1 MIKNRGDKMGRIFFN
16 RFFSKI
22 NNKGIYDYKNVNT
35 DIKDLEGRLEYI
47 YNLLNV
53 VKDEY
58 GIEFSNDEFWNEI
71 FVQRNNKTSY
81 IDLMPNTETELYTDS
96 NIAKTLEMLGNYIL
110 WCDPNKKERSYIKIY
125 DDEKKFKD
133 ALYKEKKYIEKYGE
147 SLEEG
152 VALLRHQ
159 KNYKKAKDEVVTSED
174 LKKYPEL
181 REYKKEIDRL
191 SAYIKEDRLDEFV
204 EYMQLKGHVKIKTE
218 KQAKYFLTNHIGLLK
233 KDMLQCKIE
242 LVKPIVW
249 KQPLKDEGS
258 PDWNEFDELNNSHI
272 KSLLQLYKES
282 EIYDFQDDL
291 GCMFQD
297 LENVLSEVKL
307 TNKQR
312 EVLNLWMSGMTI
324 KNISKELNRD
334 KSTISRMLDTIV
346 EKIVQV
352 YEEQLEN
359 WYYLNIRKGEYKKCS
374 KCGEVKLINK
384 FNKNGKKGYLSI
396 CKKCR

>member
-1 MIKNRGDKMGRIFFN
+1 MGARIYFN

-22 NNKGIYDYKNVNT
+22 NGKGIYDYAKLDTNIN
-35 DIKDLEGRLEYI
+35 DLEGRIQYV
-47 YNLLNV
+47 YDLLNV
-53 VKDEY
+53 IKDKN
-58 GIEFSNDEFWNEI
+58 GIEFSNDEFWNEV
-71 FVQRNNKTSY
+71 FVQRPNKTSY
-81 IDLMPNTETELYTDS
+81 IDLMPNSETELYSES
-96 NIAKTLEMLGNYIL
+96 NIAKTLEAIANYIM

-204 EYMQLKGHVKIKTE
+204 EYMQSKGHVKIKTE

-242 LVKPIVW
+242 LVRPIVW

-258 PDWNEFDELNNSHI
+258 PDWDEFDELNNSHI

-297 LENVLSEVKL
+297 LENVLNKVKL
-307 TNKQR
+307 TDKQR
-312 EVLNLWMSGMTI
+312 EVLKLWMSGMTI
-324 KNISKELNRD
+324 KNISKELNRNI
-334 KSTISRMLDTIV
+334 SVISRMLDTVV

-352 YEEQLEN
+352 YEEQMEDL
-359 WYYLNIRKGEYKKCS
+359 YYLNIVKGEYKKCT
-374 KCGEVKLINK
+374 KCGDVKLINK
-384 FNKNGKKGYLSI
+384 FNKNGKRGLKSM
-396 CKKCR
+396 CKKCEI

>member
-1 MIKNRGDKMGRIFFN
+1 MGARVYFN

-22 NNKGIYDYKNVNT
+22 NNKGIYDYAKLDTNIN
-35 DIKDLEGRLEYI
+35 DLEERIQYV
-47 YNLLNV
+47 YDLLNV
-53 VKDEY
+53 VKDEN
-58 GIEFSNDEFWNEI
+58 GTEFSNDEFWNEI
-71 FVQRNNKTSY
+71 FVQRPNKTSY
-81 IDLMPNTETELYTDS
+81 IDLMPNSETELYSES
-96 NIAKTLEMLGNYIL
+96 NIAKTLEAIANYIM

-191 SAYIKEDRLDEFV
+191 SAYIKEDRLDKFV

-242 LVKPIVW
+242 LARPIVW

-258 PDWNEFDELNNSHI
+258 PDWDEFDELNNSHI

-297 LENVLSEVKL
+297 LENVLNKVKL
-307 TNKQR
+307 TDKQR
-312 EVLNLWMSGMTI
+312 EVLELWMSGMTI
-324 KNISKELNRD
+324 KNISKELNRNT
-334 KSTISRMLDTIV
+334 SVISRMLDTVV

-352 YEEQLEN
+352 YEEQMEDL
-359 WYYLNIRKGEYKKCS
+359 YYLNIVKGEYKKCT
-374 KCGEVKLINK
+374 KCGDVKLINK
-384 FNKNGKKGYLSI
+384 FNKNGKRGLKSM
-396 CKKCR
+396 CKKCENIGKN

>member
-1 MIKNRGDKMGRIFFN
+1 MGRVYFN

-22 NNKGIYDYKNVNT
+22 NKKGIYDYAKLDTNIN
-35 DIKDLEGRLEYI
+35 DLKERIQYV
-47 YNLLNV
+47 YDLLNV
-53 VKDEY
+53 VKDEN
-58 GIEFSNDEFWNEI
+58 GTEFSNDEFWNEI
-71 FVQRNNKTSY
+71 FVQRINKTSY
-81 IDLMPNTETELYTDS
+81 IDLMPNSETELYSES
-96 NIAKTLEMLGNYIL
+96 NIAKTLEAIANYIM
-110 WCDPNKKERSYIKIY
+110 WCDPNKKKKEHIKIY
-125 DDEKKFKD
+125 DNEKKFQD

-204 EYMQLKGHVKIKTE
+204 EYMQSKGHVKIKTE

-242 LVKPIVW
+242 LVRPIVW

-258 PDWNEFDELNNSHI
+258 SDWDEFDELNNSHI

-307 TNKQR
+307 TDKQR
-312 EVLNLWMSGMTI
+312 EVLKLWMSGMTI
-324 KNISKELNRD
+324 KNISKELN
-334 KSTISRMLDTIV
+334 KKQQAISQMLDTIV
-346 EKIVQV
+346 EKIVKV
-352 YEEQLEN
+352 YEEQIED
-359 WYYLNIRKGEYKKCS
+359 WYYLNIRKGEYKKCN

>member
-1 MIKNRGDKMGRIFFN
+1 MGRVYFN

-22 NNKGIYDYKNVNT
+22 NKKGIYDYAKLDTNIN
-35 DIKDLEGRLEYI
+35 DLKERIQYV
-47 YNLLNV
+47 YDLLNV
-53 VKDEY
+53 VKDEN
-58 GIEFSNDEFWNEI
+58 GTEFSNDEFWNEI
-71 FVQRNNKTSY
+71 FVQRPNKTSY
-81 IDLMPNTETELYTDS
+81 IDLMPNSETELYSES
-96 NIAKTLEMLGNYIL
+96 NIAKTLEAIANYIM

-191 SAYIKEDRLDEFV
+191 SAYIKEDRLNEFV
-204 EYMQLKGHVKIKTE
+204 EYMQSKGHVKIKTE

-242 LVKPIVW
+242 LVRPIVW

-258 PDWNEFDELNNSHI
+258 PDWDEFDELNNSHI

-307 TNKQR
+307 TDKQR
-312 EVLNLWMSGMTI
+312 EVLNLWMGGMTI
-324 KNISKELNRD
+324 KNIAKELNRD
-334 KSTISRMLDTIV
+334 RRAIEKMLDTVI

-352 YEEQLEN
+352 YEEQMED
-359 WYYLNIRKGEYKKCS
+359 WYYLNINKGEYKKCN

-384 FNKNGKKGYLSI
+384 FNKNGKGGIRNMCKI
-396 CKKCR
+396 CQ

>member
-1 MIKNRGDKMGRIFFN
+1 MGRVYFN

-22 NNKGIYDYKNVNT
+22 NKKGIYDYAKLDTNIN
-35 DIKDLEGRLEYI
+35 DLKERIQYV
-47 YNLLNV
+47 YDLLNV
-53 VKDEY
+53 VKDEN
-58 GIEFSNDEFWNEI
+58 GTEFSNDEFWNEI
-71 FVQRNNKTSY
+71 FVQRPNKTSY
-81 IDLMPNTETELYTDS
+81 IDLMPNSETELYSES
-96 NIAKTLEMLGNYIL
+96 NIAKTLEAIANYIM

-204 EYMQLKGHVKIKTE
+204 EYMQSKGHVKIKTE

-242 LVKPIVW
+242 LVRPIVW

-258 PDWNEFDELNNSHI
+258 PDWDEFDELNNSHI

-297 LENVLSEVKL
+297 LENVLNEVRL
-307 TNKQR
+307 TDKQR
-312 EVLNLWMSGMTI
+312 EVLNLWMGGMTI
-324 KNISKELNRD
+324 KNIAKELNRD
-334 KSTISRMLDTIV
+334 RRAIEKMLDTVI
-346 EKIVQV
+346 EKIVQM
-352 YEEQLEN
+352 YEEQMED
-359 WYYLNIRKGEYKKCS
+359 WYYLNINKGEYKKCN

-384 FNKNGKKGYLSI
+384 FNKNGKGGIRNMCKI
-396 CKKCR
+396 CQ

>member
-1 MIKNRGDKMGRIFFN
+1 MGTRIYFN

-22 NNKGIYDYKNVNT
+22 NGKGIYDYAKLDTNIN
-35 DIKDLEGRLEYI
+35 DLEERIQYI
-47 YNLLNV
+47 YDLLNV
-53 VKDEY
+53 VKDEN
-58 GIEFSNDEFWNEI
+58 GTEFSNDEFWNEI
-71 FVQRNNKTSY
+71 FVQRPNKTSY
-81 IDLMPNTETELYTDS
+81 IDLMPNSETELYSES
-96 NIAKTLEMLGNYIL
+96 NIAKTLEAIANYIM

-133 ALYKEKKYIEKYGE
+133 ALYKEKKYREKYGE

-204 EYMQLKGHVKIKTE
+204 EYMQSKGHVKIKTE

-242 LVKPIVW
+242 LVRPIIW

-258 PDWNEFDELNNSHI
+258 PDWDEFDELNNSHI

-307 TNKQR
+307 TDKQR
-312 EVLNLWMSGMTI
+312 EVLNLWMGGMTI
-324 KNISKELNRD
+324 KNIAKELNRD
-334 KSTISRMLDTIV
+334 RRAIEKMLDTVI

-352 YEEQLEN
+352 YEEQMED
-359 WYYLNIRKGEYKKCS
+359 WYYLNINKGEYKKCN

-384 FNKNGKKGYLSI
+384 FNKNGKGGIRNMCKI
-396 CKKCR
+396 CQ

>member
-1 MIKNRGDKMGRIFFN
+1 MGTRIYFN

-22 NNKGIYDYKNVNT
+22 NGKGIYDYAKLDTNIN
-35 DIKDLEGRLEYI
+35 DLEERIQYI
-47 YNLLNV
+47 YDLLNV
-53 VKDEY
+53 VKDEN
-58 GIEFSNDEFWNEI
+58 GTEFSNDEFWNEI
-71 FVQRNNKTSY
+71 FVQRPNKTSY
-81 IDLMPNTETELYTDS
+81 IDLMPNSETELYSES
-96 NIAKTLEMLGNYIL
+96 NIAKTLEAIANYIM

-204 EYMQLKGHVKIKTE
+204 EYMQSKGHVKIKTE

-242 LVKPIVW
+242 LVRPIIW

-258 PDWNEFDELNNSHI
+258 PDWDEFDELNNSHI

-307 TNKQR
+307 TDKQR
-312 EVLNLWMSGMTI
+312 EVLNLWMGGMTI
-324 KNISKELNRD
+324 KNIAKELNRD
-334 KSTISRMLDTIV
+334 RRAIEKMLDTVI

-352 YEEQLEN
+352 YEEQMED
-359 WYYLNIRKGEYKKCS
+359 WYYLNINKGEYKKCN

-384 FNKNGKKGYLSI
+384 FNKNGKGGIRNMCKI
-396 CKKCR
+396 CQ